1 MADPQGA
8 PPFRESTIASFRGI
22 LYRPCFHT
30 ILLRRALQRL
40 FSTFPSNWP
49 GAGLLL
55 LRLTAGMPMIV
66 GGIAELRGAAESVT
80 IALAVAAVVSG
91 VFLVIGLWTPVAA
104 MMGTFLQLWLVLSR
118 TGYDGKP
125 ILLAGLTASLA
136 MLGPGAWSIDGRLFG
151 RKRIEFPE

>member
-1 MADPQGA
+1 M
-8 PPFRESTIASFRGI
+8 
-22 LYRPCFHT
+22 
-30 ILLRRALQRL
+30 
-40 FSTFPSNWP
+40 
-49 GAGLLL
+49 
-55 LRLTAGMPMIV
+55 
-66 GGIAELRGAAESVT
+66 T